1 MSQPV
6 YRFRFNGPAAAVAI
20 TLVVCTFAT
29 WLTLVLT
36 KTISV
41 ETIYPFLSHLAVFI
55 VSSFLPSMISMW
67 KERRLTFDIQS
78 DPPPKESDDPPP

>member
-1 MSQPV
+1 MRERPV

-36 KTISV
+36 RTIAV
-41 ETIYPFLSHLAVFI
+41 ETIYPFLSHLAVFV

-67 KERRLTFDIQS
+67 KERRLTFDIRS
-78 DPPPKESDDPPP
+78 DPPPKDSNAVP